1 MRTDTD
7 STDRRADTDR
17 RGETLLAISN
27 AMVKLHKE
35 QFGRGPTE
43 AWSHYAGRN
52 MVVCALTNA
61 LLPAER
67 KLVAM
72 GQQGRVRDSRT
83 SFQAATA
90 SEFID
95 AAQRILGRRVRAFAS
110 AIDADQDVVFEN
122 FLLEAEDVSAD
133 GNGRA

>member
-1 MRTDTD
+1 VRVRTDTD
-7 STDRRADTDR
+7 STDR

-43 AWSHYAGRN
+43 ACSHYAGRN

-67 KLVAM
+67 KLGTAALRER
-72 GQQGRVRDSRT
+72 GYLSNT
-83 SFQAATA
+83 S
-90 SEFID
+90 
-95 AAQRILGRRVRAFAS
+95 L
-110 AIDADQDVVFEN
+110 
-122 FLLEAEDVSAD
+122 
-133 GNGRA
+133 

>member
-1 MRTDTD
+1 MNEAPVEQG
-7 STDRRADTDR
+7 SL
-17 RGETLLAISN
+17 LLALSN

-83 SFQAATA
+83 SFQARPSICCSWPIT
-90 SEFID
+90 
-95 AAQRILGRRVRAFAS
+95 
-110 AIDADQDVVFEN
+110 
-122 FLLEAEDVSAD
+122 VSAEPSARTRMPSPA
-133 GNGRA
+133 GPGVRRRLAP